1 MHEANDKTGFKR
13 NCKKRAQI
21 KAVEWLTTTA
31 SYHKLNIYHRNS
43 KW

>member
-1 MHEANDKTGFKR
+1 MKQMTRQDLKGTV
-13 NCKKRAQI
+13 KKGAQI

>member
-1 MHEANDKTGFKR
+1 MKQMTRQDLKGTV
-13 NCKKRAQI
+13 KKAQI